1 MEQRSYQ
8 NRNVR
13 RNRRR
18 KANANRF
25 QIRMQKKLVVLFLI
39 ILLAFI
45 GLSVKLIYINKVD
58 GERYKKQILSQ
69 QEYDSKT
76 LPYKRGEIV
85 DANGTKLAYSEK
97 VYNLIIDAKAINN
110 SKKENVLSETLQA
123 LDQYFD
129 LDINAISNYISQ
141 NANSQYYVAA
151 KQLEY
156 ETVAP
161 FQEAKQENSSIVGVW
176 FEEEYKRKYPYNT
189 LASSVIGFTGSDNN
203 GTYGLEEYYNTT
215 LNGTNGREYG
225 YLTEDSTLER
235 TTIAAQDGCTLVTS
249 LDTNIQN
256 IVEKYMKQFNEEHK
270 GEYRPDD
277 DGCSNMGVI
286 VMNPQTGEIMA
297 MSDYPNFDLNN
308 PKDLTPFYSEEE
320 IAQMDD
326 EAMYD
331 ALNRLW
337 RNYCI
342 SDTYEPG
349 SVAKAM
355 TVAAG
360 LDSGKL
366 TGNET
371 YVCNGVLEVSGHPI
385 KCHKHIGHGVVNISQ
400 ALEQSCNVALM
411 HMGEQMGK
419 ETLMKYLYNFN
430 IGLKT
435 NIDLSGEA
443 RTNTLVYNVDDMVAS
458 DLAISTFG
466 QGYNVTMIQM
476 AAAFSSIINGGKYYQ
491 PHVVTEIKSAD
502 GTTVEKIE
510 PRMLKQVISSTT
522 SDTMKTYL
530 ANVCSEGTGSV
541 AVPAGYLI
549 GGKTGTAEKQPRGN
563 GNYVVSFMG
572 FAPVDDPQVVV
583 YVVIDEPNVESQP
596 HSSYAQEV
604 AKNIFTEILPY
615 LNVFRTEE
623 LSEEDIEQLQK
634 LHILPGAD
642 TEDTSSDENNGDG
655 ESTDGQD
662 NGEGTEG
669 GNPEV
674 TYQVDPQTGNVIDPN
689 SGQQLDPNTFE
700 PVDPKSSDLDGLTGV
715 ENKPQDET
723 EDGTTDI
730 GVDVGF

>member
-1 MEQRSYQ
+1 M
-8 NRNVR
+8 
-13 RNRRR
+13 
-18 KANANRF
+18 
-25 QIRMQKKLVVLFLI
+25 
-39 ILLAFI
+39 
-45 GLSVKLIYINKVD
+45 
-58 GERYKKQILSQ
+58 
-69 QEYDSKT
+69 
-76 LPYKRGEIV
+76 
-85 DANGTKLAYSEK
+85 
-97 VYNLIIDAKAINN
+97 
-110 SKKENVLSETLQA
+110 
-123 LDQYFD
+123 
-129 LDINAISNYISQ
+129 
-141 NANSQYYVAA
+141 
-151 KQLEY
+151 
-156 ETVAP
+156 
-161 FQEAKQENSSIVGVW
+161 
-176 FEEEYKRKYPYNT
+176 
-189 LASSVIGFTGSDNN
+189 
-203 GTYGLEEYYNTT
+203 
-215 LNGTNGREYG
+215 
-225 YLTEDSTLER
+225 
-235 TTIAAQDGCTLVTS
+235 TI
-249 LDTNIQN
+249 
-256 IVEKYMKQFNEEHK
+256 
-270 GEYRPDD
+270 
-277 DGCSNMGVI
+277 
-286 VMNPQTGEIMA
+286 
-297 MSDYPNFDLNN
+297 
-308 PKDLTPFYSEEE
+308 
-320 IAQMDD
+320 
-326 EAMYD
+326 
-331 ALNRLW
+331 
-337 RNYCI
+337 
-342 SDTYEPG
+342 
-349 SVAKAM
+349 
-355 TVAAG
+355 AAG

-385 KCHKHIGHGVVNISQ
+385 KCHKHIGHGVVTVSQ

-411 HMGEQMGK
+411 HIGEQMGK

-435 NIDLSGEA
+435 NIEPLRRGE

-476 AAAFSSIINGGKYYQ
+476 ATAFSSIINGGKYYQ

-502 GTTVEKIE
+502 GTTVEKVE

-530 ANVCSEGTGSV
+530 ANVCSVGTGSA

-596 HSSYAQEV
+596 HSSFAQEV

-634 LHILPGAD
+634 LHILPG
-642 TEDTSSDENNGDG
+642 
-655 ESTDGQD
+655 TDREKAPMVKIAGMMKIQM
-662 NGEGTEG
+662 EIMMERARKVEY
-669 GNPEV
+669 PEV

-723 EDGTTDI
+723 GEGK
-730 GVDVGF
+730 

>member
-25 QIRMQKKLVVLFLI
+25 HIRMQKKLVVLFLI

-85 DANGTKLAYSEK
+85 DVNGTKLAYSEK

-110 SKKENVLSETLQA
+110 SKKEDALSATLQA

-277 DGCSNMGVI
+277 DGSSNMGVI
-286 VMNPQTGEIMA
+286 VMNPQTGEILA

-331 ALNRLW
+331 ALNRIW

-355 TVAAG
+355 TIAAG

-385 KCHKHIGHGVVNISQ
+385 KCHKHIGHGVVTVSQ

-411 HMGEQMGK
+411 HIGEQMGK

-476 AAAFSSIINGGKYYQ
+476 ATAFSSIINGGKYYQ

-502 GTTVEKIE
+502 GTTVEKVE

-530 ANVCSEGTGSV
+530 ANVCSVGTGSA

-596 HSSYAQEV
+596 HSSFAQEV
-604 AKNIFTEILPY
+604 AKNIFTEILLY

-634 LHILPGAD
+634 LHILPGTD
-642 TEDTSSDENNGDG
+642 TEESSDGENSGNDENTDGNNDG
-655 ESTDGQD
+655 ESA
-662 NGEGTEG
+662 EG
-669 GNPEV
+669 GDPEV

-723 EDGTTDI
+723 GEGTTEI
-730 GVDVGF
+730 SAGAGF